1 MNSIRSESHLAYK
14 GVGIALTN
22 MLLATTFLFF
32 AYAHALRFLENPRL
46 SLLLIVAVEGLIA
59 LMLLIRRDPD
69 QTAHN
74 WRTWLTTFLGTF
86 LPLLLR
92 PTDAPSD
99 LLVGQALQLVAFVL
113 QVAGVLS
120 LNRSFG
126 LLPAHRGIK
135 SNGLYRFVRHPL
147 YSAYA
152 LAHLGYLVNNF
163 SVYNATIIAVTTAF
177 QVARILNEERLL
189 MDYPDY
195 ADYAG
200 RTRWRLIPAVW

>member
-1 MNSIRSESHLAYK
+1 M
-14 GVGIALTN
+14 
-22 MLLATTFLFF
+22 
-32 AYAHALRFLENPRL
+32 
-46 SLLLIVAVEGLIA
+46 
-59 LMLLIRRDPD
+59 
-69 QTAHN
+69 
-74 WRTWLTTFLGTF
+74 
-86 LPLLLR
+86 
-92 PTDAPSD
+92 
-99 LLVGQALQLVAFVL
+99 
-113 QVAGVLS
+113 
-120 LNRSFG
+120 
-126 LLPAHRGIK
+126 
-135 SNGLYRFVRHPL
+135 RHPL

>member
-1 MNSIRSESHLAYK
+1 MNSIRSESQLAYK

-92 PTDAPSD
+92 PTEAPSD
-99 LLVGQALQLVAFVL
+99 LLVGQTLQLVAFVL